1 MGIGG
6 IQFQR
11 DLQLLIQNIE
21 QKLER
26 FRQGPAQ
33 RIPDAFNAFA
43 YKVRNFLFGGG
54 TKGPSIVAA
63 QRQQTPT
70 VAEPPLNH
78 DADLLVLQRGSFR
91 RRKEVPKE

>member
-33 RIPDAFNAFA
+33 RIPDALNAFA
-43 YKVRNFLFGGG
+43 YKVRNFLIGGS

-70 VAEPPLNH
+70 VAERQ
-78 DADLLVLQRGSFR
+78 ADETMAERPEVGPEAELVHHRD
-91 RRKEVPKE
+91 